1 MVVLPSLKI
10 HSPCHFPEDNTSTC
24 PMPASLPC
32 PRAGSFYLVIVATIL
47 YRWCLCVCLNAKYFY
62 NLINKTSKQLMDTSI
77 RILNER
83 INNDQSM
90 IVAKSKISSI
100 RDDLPYQHLE
110 AMAGTMGM
118 EC

>member
-1 MVVLPSLKI
+1 
-10 HSPCHFPEDNTSTC
+10 
-24 PMPASLPC
+24 
-32 PRAGSFYLVIVATIL
+32 
-47 YRWCLCVCLNAKYFY
+47 
-62 NLINKTSKQLMDTSI
+62 MDTPI